1 MYKPCKCGTDTEFE
15 FVTRPFCSVNIS
27 FFLVSYEKNLLDTQ
41 WTRIDND
48 GGVHAGKT
56 KDEIETLIAS
66 IHISFYILQEKV
78 AKSEEKIG
86 GQGGGRVEVTITV

>member
-1 MYKPCKCGTDTEFE
+1 MSPG
-15 FVTRPFCSVNIS
+15 PFALST
-27 FFLVSYEKNLLDTQ
+27 FLFLLISYEKNLLDTQ
-41 WTRIDND
+41 CTWIDND
-48 GGVHAGKT
+48 GGFHAGKT
-56 KDEIETLIAS
+56 KDEIKKLIAS